1 MTYSGAKAI
10 LGMGPSRPTL
20 YQVILPRVGGGVN
33 DYLKFYAKA
42 TMIPEARAERISV
55 ISHDA
60 IGIERQQVTRIAYGK
75 PFEITVIQNRNFS
88 VYKSIRQWF
97 DQISSN
103 VNRGGGGGGGPNPSQ
118 RPAYYSQIV
127 EDITLIKLE
136 NPGQQNPAS
145 PSNLQKSLEVTF
157 KNAYPVRMGQIQLGS
172 DLFDTAT
179 EYTVAFTYE
188 TYSYR

>member
-1 MTYSGAKAI
+1 M
-10 LGMGPSRPTL
+10 L
-20 YQVILPRVGGGVN
+20 
-33 DYLKFYAKA
+33 D
-42 TMIPEARAERISV
+42 
-55 ISHDA
+55 
-60 IGIERQQVTRIAYGK
+60 
-75 PFEITVIQNRNFS
+75 
-88 VYKSIRQWF
+88 
-97 DQISSN
+97 
-103 VNRGGGGGGGPNPSQ
+103 GGGGGGGPNPSQ

-145 PSNLQKSLEVTF
+145 PSRLQQSLEVTF